1 MQDNTVR
8 KNEEEKIL
16 QFPRKHAFPLREKI
30 AFGILC
36 ALGGFAAS
44 LLVVSNTQPAS
55 TGQEPVQ
62 ITHEQAARATQPA
75 SPPRARDL
83 NAELAEALHKGDA
96 KAVESAIREG
106 ADVHILFQGKSL
118 LEWAV
123 ANDQSGMVALLAGHG
138 LDTEAFDPET
148 GTSLL
153 HRAMAGHASA
163 DTVNALIDAGANV
176 HVLDRENRNALHW
189 AADKGASDEVLALLV
204 ARGIDPREMD
214 VYGWDASKYAQHA
227 GYPHLVDKLEQLGAP
242 SHATI
247 AKQEADLV
255 KQSAASRIE
264 VLGQNDSADLDDL
277 LLQIDRLYE
286 SYLFRLPAFA
296 KRLYTARSIMNRSA
310 WTLRMEAMRIAS
322 RAKGL
327 FVPSRSQ
334 ESYDREGKEMMA
346 EEIQAA
352 FEEEVFTPDQLRR
365 ALQERFTNFSYQVN
379 LNRTDF
385 HRAIASLYAA
395 SPNLESIDL
404 TALDHELTA
413 SFPLAEAKGNIAGE
427 TRKDGLILVGSTAL
441 GATSGFFIGVLPGPL
456 DNLIFGGLGALAGTT
471 IDLLRSQS
479 RQDQLVQTYTQTLI
493 GQRDTIK
500 TQIRQACEASFS
512 TWRKDE
518 LELLD
523 AHTKEDLSWLDTYQ
537 GFPL

>member
-44 LLVVSNTQPAS
+44 LPVVNNTQPAPA
-55 TGQEPVQ
+55 GQEPVQ

-227 GYPHLVDKLEQLGAP
+227 GYPHLVDKLEQLVY
-242 SHATI
+242 S
-247 AKQEADLV
+247 V
-255 KQSAASRIE
+255 
-264 VLGQNDSADLDDL
+264 
-277 LLQIDRLYE
+277 
-286 SYLFRLPAFA
+286 
-296 KRLYTARSIMNRSA
+296 
-310 WTLRMEAMRIAS
+310 
-322 RAKGL
+322 
-327 FVPSRSQ
+327 
-334 ESYDREGKEMMA
+334 
-346 EEIQAA
+346 
-352 FEEEVFTPDQLRR
+352 
-365 ALQERFTNFSYQVN
+365 
-379 LNRTDF
+379 
-385 HRAIASLYAA
+385 
-395 SPNLESIDL
+395 
-404 TALDHELTA
+404 
-413 SFPLAEAKGNIAGE
+413 
-427 TRKDGLILVGSTAL
+427 
-441 GATSGFFIGVLPGPL
+441 
-456 DNLIFGGLGALAGTT
+456 
-471 IDLLRSQS
+471 
-479 RQDQLVQTYTQTLI
+479 
-493 GQRDTIK
+493 
-500 TQIRQACEASFS
+500 
-512 TWRKDE
+512 
-518 LELLD
+518 
-523 AHTKEDLSWLDTYQ
+523 
-537 GFPL
+537 

>member
-8 KNEEEKIL
+8 KDEKEKIL
-16 QFPRKHAFPLREKI
+16 QFPKKHTFPLREKI

-36 ALGGFAAS
+36 ALGGFAVS
-44 LLVVSNTQPAS
+44 LLVMGNTQPGPS
-55 TGQEPVQ
+55 HVTQEQSVG
-62 ITHEQAARATQPA
+62 TARPAT
-75 SPPRARDL
+75 RDL
-83 NAELAEALHKGDA
+83 NAELTEALHKGDSR
-96 KAVESAIREG
+96 AVESAIREG
-106 ADVHILFQGKSL
+106 ADPHILFQGKSL

-123 ANDQSGMVALLAGHG
+123 ANDQTGMVSLLAGHG
-138 LDTEAFDPET
+138 LDAEAFDPET

-163 DTVNALIDAGANV
+163 DTVKALLDAGANV

-189 AADKGASDEVLALLV
+189 AADKGASGEVLALLV
-204 ARGIDPREMD
+204 ARGIDPREVD
-214 VYGWDASKYAQHA
+214 VYGWDASNYAQHA
-227 GYPHLVDKLEQLGAP
+227 GYQHLVDKLEQLGAP

-255 KQSAASRIE
+255 KQSTASRIE
-264 VLGQNDSADLDDL
+264 VLDQNDSADLDDL

-322 RAKGL
+322 RTKGL

-334 ESYDREGKEMMA
+334 ESYDREEKETMA
-346 EEIQAA
+346 GEIQAA

-365 ALQERFTNFSYQVN
+365 ALQERFANFSYQVN

-404 TALDHELTA
+404 TALDHELKT
-413 SFPLAEAKGNIAGE
+413 SFPLAEDKGNLAGE
-427 TRKDGLILVGSTAL
+427 TRKDSLILAGSTAL

-456 DNLIFGGLGALAGTT
+456 DNLILGGLGALAGTT